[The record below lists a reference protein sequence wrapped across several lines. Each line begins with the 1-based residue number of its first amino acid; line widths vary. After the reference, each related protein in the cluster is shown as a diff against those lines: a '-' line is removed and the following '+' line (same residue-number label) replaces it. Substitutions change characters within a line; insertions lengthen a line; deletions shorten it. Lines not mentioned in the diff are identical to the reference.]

1 MSNLE
6 DEGARLSRRIS
17 DERRAR
23 KWSLADLADR
33 SGVSKAMLSKVERG
47 EASPTAQV
55 LVRIASAFGET
66 LAGLLT
72 AADGPSAGLLRL
84 ADQESWT
91 DPASGYRR
99 RQIYLSASLPLELV
113 EVELPAGASV
123 SVPAAAYRLIRQVAW
138 VIEGRL
144 TICEG
149 ASRAELAAGDRL
161 EFGPPSDV
169 VFRNDGSAT
178 CRYLVAVLRN
188 QSASKSG

>member
-6 DEGARLSRRIS
+6 DTSGHLSRRIS
-17 DERRAR
+17 EERRAR

-33 SGVSKAMLSKVERG
+33 SGVSKAMLSKIERQ
-47 EASPTAQV
+47 EASPTASV
-55 LVRIASAFGET
+55 LVRIASALGLT

-72 AADGPSAGLLRL
+72 ALDATDMRVQRA
-84 ADQESWT
+84 ADQEAWT
-91 DPASGYRR
+91 DPATGYRR
-99 RQIYLSASLPLELV
+99 RQIYLSAGLPLELV
-113 EVELPAGASV
+113 QVELPAGASV

-149 ASRAELAAGDRL
+149 ESRTDLAAGDRL

-169 VFRNDGSAT
+169 VYRNDSPLP
-178 CRYLVAVLRN
+178 CRYLVAVLRT
-188 QSASKSG
+188 